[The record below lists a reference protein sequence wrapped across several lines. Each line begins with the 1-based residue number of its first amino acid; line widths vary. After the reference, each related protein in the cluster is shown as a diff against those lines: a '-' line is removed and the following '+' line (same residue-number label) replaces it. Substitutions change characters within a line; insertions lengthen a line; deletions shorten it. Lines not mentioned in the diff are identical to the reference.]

1 MYKAQINMEAAMVFE
16 NLEVLHSTFGKGVV
30 LSKNDKYITVKFDAC
45 QKVFVYPDAFEKF
58 LTLADGT
65 VSDEIKAAL
74 VQSNDRKQ
82 MILNKKNEENMRSMT
97 HGIVIPGKE
106 NVQSDS
112 DDDESGSKS
121 SDTDEI

>member
-1 MYKAQINMEAAMVFE
+1 MVFE
-16 NLEVLHSTFGKGVV
+16 NLEVLHSTFGKGVI
-30 LSKNDKYITVKFDAC
+30 LSKNDKYITVKFDTC

-65 VSDEIKAAL
+65 VSDEIKAELA
-74 VQSNDRKQ
+74 QSNDRKQ

-121 SDTDEI
+121 SDADEI

>member
-1 MYKAQINMEAAMVFE
+1 MQLESLAVKHKVF
-16 NLEVLHSTFGKGVV
+16 GDGVI
-30 LSKNDKYITVKFDAC
+30 LAKQDKYITVHFATADKI
-45 QKVFVYPDAFEKF
+45 FVYPDAFEKF

-65 VSDEIKAAL
+65 VSDEIKAELA
-74 VQSNDRKQ
+74 QSNDRKQ

-106 NVQSDS
+106 TVQSDS
-112 DDDESGSKS
+112 DDEESGPKS